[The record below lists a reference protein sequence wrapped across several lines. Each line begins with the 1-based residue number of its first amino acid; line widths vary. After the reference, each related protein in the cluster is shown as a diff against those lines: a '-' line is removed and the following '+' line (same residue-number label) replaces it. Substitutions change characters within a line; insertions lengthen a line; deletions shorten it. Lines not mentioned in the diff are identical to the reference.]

1 MVLWNVVRIAANTG
15 VNRCGETHIFLFYV
29 DIINKQY
36 YYMFINLINKEG
48 NMKEL
53 DELRMFK
60 SLDPLKLKA
69 LPKKKELRLI
79 TLQKIIEC
87 FECSREYS
95 EQEVNLILMEIYDD
109 YVYLRRELVD
119 HGLLRRKNDGC
130 KYWKES

>member
-1 MVLWNVVRIAANTG
+1 
-15 VNRCGETHIFLFYV
+15 
-29 DIINKQY
+29 
-36 YYMFINLINKEG
+36 
-48 NMKEL
+48 MKEL
-53 DELRMFK
+53 DEFRMFK
-60 SLDPLKLKA
+60 SLEPLRLKA